1 MTIDALR
8 GAAAAGTVLA
18 YAALCGAIWWR
29 EQRRHA
35 SDRAAARALAGNGAT
50 PALVLFGTQT
60 GQAEALAWQTARG
73 LHALGTPVRVLA
85 LNALDA
91 DMLRSAPRA
100 LFVASTYGEGDA
112 PDGASLFVEKI
123 MAGIGA
129 LPSLPS
135 LRYAVLAL
143 GDRQYQNFCGFGR
156 QLDEWLHARGAK
168 REFACV
174 EVDNADPAALMQ
186 WNTRLGLAEDDQGES
201 QQPFTQWRLSE
212 RELLN
217 PGSVGTSIHRLVLAP
232 PQGNPPVWQSGD
244 LVQIEVPG
252 DPTRPRE
259 YSIASIPEDG
269 AIELLVRQEMRA
281 DGRLGLASGWL
292 TDTLAPGGQVS
303 LRIKPHP
310 SFQLGDNVARPLV
323 LIGNGT
329 GLAGLRSHLRARA
342 AAGCGDNW
350 LLFGERNAEH
360 DWLCRHEIEAW
371 HSAGLLRRLDM
382 VFSRDQPQRHYVQHR
397 LLEAADELNAWLD
410 RGAAI
415 YVCGSLQGMAT
426 DVDAALRQ
434 VAGTNRFAAMVAAAR
449 YRRDIY

>member
-29 EQRRHA
+29 EQRRKAA
-35 SDRAAARALAGNGAT
+35 SQASARALAGNGKA

-60 GQAEALAWQTARG
+60 GQAEALAWQTAKG
-73 LHALGTPVRVLA
+73 LHALGMPVRVLP

-91 DMLRSAPRA
+91 DMLRSTPRA

-129 LPSLPS
+129 LPSL
-135 LRYAVLAL
+135 RYAVLAL

-156 QLDEWLHARGAK
+156 QLDEWLHANGAK
-168 REFACV
+168 REFARV
-174 EVDNADPAALMQ
+174 EVDNADPAALAQ
-186 WNTRLGLAEDDQGES
+186 WNSRLGLAGDEEGES
-201 QQPFTQWRLSE
+201 ATPFTPWRLSE
-212 RELLN
+212 REWLN
-217 PGSVGTSIHRLVLAP
+217 PGSVGTSIHRLVLSP
-232 PQGNPPVWQSGD
+232 PSDVALLWQSGD
-244 LVQIEVPG
+244 LVQVEVPA

-269 AIELLVRQEMRA
+269 AIELLVRQEMHP

-292 TDTLAPGGQVS
+292 TDTLSPGAQVP

-310 SFQLGDNVARPLV
+310 SFRLGDNAARPLL

-342 AAGCGDNW
+342 AAGNGDNW
-350 LLFGERNAEH
+350 LLFGERNAAH
-360 DWLCRHEIEAW
+360 DSLCHDEIAAW
-371 HSAGLLRRLDM
+371 QSAGLLSRVDR
-382 VFSRDQPQRHYVQHR
+382 VFSRDQPERAYVQHR
-397 LLEAADELNAWLD
+397 LLQVADEVSAWID
-410 RGAAI
+410 RGAAV
-415 YVCGSLQGMAT
+415 YVCGSLQGMASG
-426 DVDAALRQ
+426 VDAALRQ
-434 VAGTNRFAAMVAAAR
+434 IAGTDRFADMVANGR